1 MSQNQISEKA
11 KGLLKN
17 QQFILLLVLAA
28 MVTFFSLKEPI
39 FFSSDVFANI
49 LSDWVPV
56 VLIAIGETFVIITG
70 GIDLSVGS
78 TVGFSGVIAAFAMRD
93 LTSHNVNQSV
103 TILLGTLVALLV
115 GLGIGLVNALLVTRA
130 RIVPFVA
137 TLATL
142 GAFRGLCIVTT
153 GGGPV
158 GDGPDK
164 AIGLSVP
171 KYGIPFTHF
180 TPFNSPGLIT
190 VVTVV
195 VIGIYLHQS
204 RFGRYTYA
212 IGSNSFAARS
222 AGINV
227 KRHLTK
233 VYMLSGAL
241 AGLAGMYLYIRLGV
255 GSPSSG
261 QSGELDAIAAVVI
274 GGASLAGGSGRMT
287 GTVLGALILTTVTT
301 GLIII
306 GVAPNWKQVVVA
318 VLIAGAVF
326 TQGLRNW
333 TKGGDL

>member
-1 MSQNQISEKA
+1 MI
-11 KGLLKN
+11 
-17 QQFILLLVLAA
+17 
-28 MVTFFSLKEPI
+28 TFFSLKAPI
-39 FFSSDVFANI
+39 FFSNSVFANI

-78 TVGFSGVIAAFAMRD
+78 TIGFSGVMAAFAMRS
-93 LTSHNVNQSV
+93 LTEHNVSDNV
-103 TILLGTLVALLV
+103 AILAGTGVALAV
-115 GLGIGLVNALLVTRA
+115 GLGIGLINALLITRA

-158 GDGPDK
+158 GDGPAS
-164 AIGLSVP
+164 AISLSVSKFGP
-171 KYGIPFTHF
+171 L
-180 TPFNSPGLIT
+180 NSPGLI
-190 VVTVV
+190 VV
-195 VIGIYLHQS
+195 VIVGILGAYLHQT

-241 AGLAGMYLYIRLGV
+241 AGLAGRYLYIRLGV

-261 QSGELDAIAAVVI
+261 QSGELAAIAAVVI
-274 GGASLAGGSGRMT
+274 GGASLAGGSGRMS
-287 GTVLGALILTTVTT
+287 GTVLGAFILTTVTS

-318 VLIAGAVF
+318 ILIAGAVF

>member
-1 MSQNQISEKA
+1 MI
-11 KGLLKN
+11 
-17 QQFILLLVLAA
+17 
-28 MVTFFSLKEPI
+28 TFFSLKEPI
-39 FFSSDVFANI
+39 FFSSGVFANI
-49 LSDWVPV
+49 LSDWIPV
-56 VLIAIGETFVIITG
+56 VLIAIGETFIIITG

-78 TVGFSGVIAAFAMRD
+78 TIGFSGVMAAFAMRD
-93 LTSHNVNQSV
+93 LTAHNVSQPV
-103 TILLGTLVALLV
+103 TILLGTLVALGI
-115 GLGIGLVNALLVTRA
+115 GLGIGLINALLITRA

-158 GDGPDK
+158 GDGPSD
-164 AIGLSVP
+164 AISLSVP
-171 KYGIPFTHF
+171 KFGIPFTNF
-180 TPFNSPGLIT
+180 NPFNAPGLIT
-190 VVTVV
+190 VVLVAI
-195 VIGIYLHQS
+195 IGIYLHQS

-274 GGASLAGGSGRMT
+274 GGASLAGGSGRMS
-287 GTVLGALILTTVTT
+287 GTVLGALILTTVTS

-318 VLIAGAVF
+318 ILIAGAVF

-333 TKGGDL
+333 SKGGDL

>member
-1 MSQNQISEKA
+1 MSVA
-11 KGLLKN
+11 KFGPLN
-17 QQFILLLVLAA
+17 WPGIIVI
-28 MVTFFSLKEPI
+28 VI
-39 FFSSDVFANI
+39 
-49 LSDWVPV
+49 
-56 VLIAIGETFVIITG
+56 VLI
-70 GIDLSVGS
+70 
-78 TVGFSGVIAAFAMRD
+78 
-93 LTSHNVNQSV
+93 
-103 TILLGTLVALLV
+103 
-115 GLGIGLVNALLVTRA
+115 
-130 RIVPFVA
+130 
-137 TLATL
+137 L
-142 GAFRGLCIVTT
+142 GA
-153 GGGPV
+153 
-158 GDGPDK
+158 
-164 AIGLSVP
+164 
-171 KYGIPFTHF
+171 
-180 TPFNSPGLIT
+180 
-190 VVTVV
+190 
-195 VIGIYLHQS
+195 YLHQT

-227 KRHLTK
+227 KTHLTK

-287 GTVLGALILTTVTT
+287 GTVLGAFILTTVTS

-318 VLIAGAVF
+318 LLIAGAVF

>member
-1 MSQNQISEKA
+1 MI
-11 KGLLKN
+11 
-17 QQFILLLVLAA
+17 
-28 MVTFFSLKEPI
+28 TFFSLKQSI

-49 LSDWVPV
+49 LSDWIPV

-78 TVGFSGVIAAFAMRD
+78 TVGFSGVMAAFAMRN
-93 LTSHNVNQSV
+93 LISHNVSETS
-103 TILLGTLVALLV
+103 TILIGAVVAILV
-115 GLGIGLVNALLVTRA
+115 GLGIGLINALLVTRA

-158 GDGPDK
+158 GDGPAS
-164 AIGLSVP
+164 AISLSVP
-171 KYGIPFTHF
+171 KYGVPGTSIH
-180 TPFNSPGLIT
+180 PFNLPGLIT
-190 VVTVV
+190 VVIVV
-195 VIGIYLHQS
+195 IIGIYLHQS

-287 GTVLGALILTTVTT
+287 GTVLGALILTTVTS

-318 VLIAGAVF
+318 LLIAGAVF